1 MHAEAAEAWEAVERF
16 LAANRDAITGIG
28 ASLRESPPTVA
39 ITCARGSSDHAATY
53 GKYLIETL
61 TGVVT
66 SSAAPSVSTMY
77 AAAPRSKSEP
87 SRRLC
92 IAISQSGKSPDL
104 LSAVSAQ
111 REAGARVI
119 ALVNEEGSPLE
130 DLADDLLLLK
140 AGPEKS
146 VAATKSYIVSLA
158 GLAALVAA
166 WADDAA
172 LQAAVESLPGRLRE
186 AFALDWS
193 PAIQPLLEASN
204 LFVIGRGYSFGIAQE
219 AALKLK
225 ETCGLHAECFS
236 AAEVKHGPMA
246 IVGEGFPVLAFA
258 GSDEAGRDVRE
269 TAALFEE
276 RGARV
281 SIADPTREAGR
292 LPAIAAHAAI
302 EPILMIQSFYRFA
315 AQLSVARGFDPDRPP
330 FLNKVTRTK

>member
-1 MHAEAAEAWEAVERF
+1 MHAEAAEACEAVERF
-16 LAANRDAITGIG
+16 LAANLDAITRIG

-172 LQAAVESLPGRLRE
+172 LQTAVESLPGQLRK
-186 AFALDWS
+186 AFTLDWS
-193 PAIQPLLEASN
+193 PAMQPLLDASN
-204 LFVIGRGYSFGIAQE
+204 LFVIGRGYSLGIAQE

-246 IVGEGFPVLAFA
+246 IVGECFPVLAFA

-292 LPAIAAHAAI
+292 LPALAAYAAI